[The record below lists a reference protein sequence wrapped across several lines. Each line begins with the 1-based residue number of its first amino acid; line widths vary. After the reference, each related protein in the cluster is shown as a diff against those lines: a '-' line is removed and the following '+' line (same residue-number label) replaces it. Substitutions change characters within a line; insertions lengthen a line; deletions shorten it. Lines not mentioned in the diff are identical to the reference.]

1 MSTSCFTIDND
12 FRFSRTYILY
22 QDASPKV
29 WLVDCGDDDKIK
41 KWLVENNKE
50 LTGIFLTHCHID
62 HIYGVNKMTETFPD
76 ANVYVAKETG
86 LRGVRDLRL
95 NLTKFME
102 ESYMVE
108 TNNLVEVDEGD
119 ELDIFPDTKL
129 KVLKTDGHSPDSLSY
144 LVDNMLFTGDAYIP
158 GVRVI
163 TKLPGANKPQAQI
176 SLERIQKVVQ
186 DNSLEVMPGHYHNEN
201 ALDNV

>member
-1 MSTSCFTIDND
+1 
-12 FRFSRTYILY
+12 
-22 QDASPKV
+22 
-29 WLVDCGDDDKIK
+29 
-41 KWLVENNKE
+41 
-50 LTGIFLTHCHID
+50 
-62 HIYGVNKMTETFPD
+62 MTETFPD

-144 LVDNMLFTGDAYIP
+144 LVDSMLFTGDAYIP
-158 GVRVI
+158 GVRVV